1 MLAETHTI
9 NYECQEYIYIALH
22 FLEAIWQN
30 ASTDLEIW
38 SQVEIVLWEIYFKE
52 IILKKYRMFIAA
64 LFIKVHIWN
73 NLVT

>member
-1 MLAETHTI
+1 MLAETPTI

-22 FLEAIWQN
+22 LLETIWQS

-52 IILKKYRMFIAA
+52 IILKNTEMSIAA
-64 LFIKVHIWN
+64 LFIKV
-73 NLVT
+73 